1 MSSTQH
7 KSLARSIEQWQNCDP
22 HAMATRQSY
31 AAIENAFVDAKH
43 DVLALSTEVAALKAQ
58 RDELVGA
65 LKALT
70 HYAECQVNAFS
81 NGRAY
86 LDMTLFPSLCAGAR
100 AVLAKHAG
108 SAS

>member
-43 DVLALSTEVAALKAQ
+43 DVLALSTEVAALKAL

-65 LKALT
+65 LDVMCNLYPPTTA
-70 HYAECQVNAFS
+70 
-81 NGRAY
+81 
-86 LDMTLFPSLCAGAR
+86 AR
-100 AVLAKHAG
+100 ELLAKAAAQEG
-108 SAS
+108 ASHG

>member
-22 HAMATRQSY
+22 HAMATRQSD

-43 DVLALSTEVAALKAQ
+43 DVLALSTEVAALKAL

-65 LKALT
+65 LDD
-70 HYAECQVNAFS
+70 VIGWVPV
-81 NGRAY
+81 GRTFWYTDAPPKSA
-86 LDMTLFPSLCAGAR
+86 DRAR